1 MKNKSTDTENPLSI
15 YILILI
21 SLFSLLLYVNT
32 THGKF
37 VYDDFKIIVENCFI
51 KEWKYFPKI
60 FTKDYFT
67 ISGEMSYRPI
77 VTISYFVDYAIWRLN
92 PFGFHL
98 TNVILHTLNAVL
110 FYLFLNAVLQNKK
123 IVLLSTLFF
132 ITHLTLVETINAVG
146 YREDILSATFL
157 LVSLIYFIKS
167 DNYLYNKN
175 DKRQFTLY
183 YAISLIAYL
192 CALFSK
198 EMAITFPALLLLFVI
213 FSDQKLWPGIVK
225 RFQGIY
231 IGYIA
236 VSLFYIII
244 RFIVF
249 RNHELKAAYQPG
261 GFLVNALTM
270 IKILASYIKL
280 SFFPF
285 SLNADYVV
293 PLVKTPLEGSFI
305 LSIT

>member
-21 SLFSLLLYVNT
+21 SLFSILLYLNAT
-32 THGKF
+32 YGKF

-60 FTKDYFT
+60 FTQDYFT

-77 VTISYFVDYAIWRLN
+77 VTISYFIDYAIWRLN

-110 FYLFLNAVLQNKK
+110 FYFLLNTVLQNKK
-123 IVLLSTLFF
+123 IVLFSTLFF
-132 ITHLTLVETINAVG
+132 VTHLALVETINAVG
-146 YREDILSATFL
+146 YREDLLSAPFL

-167 DNYLYNKN
+167 DNLLYNKN

-198 EMAITFPALLLLFVI
+198 EMAITFPALLFLFVV
-213 FSDQKLWPGIVK
+213 FSDQKIWTDIVK
-225 RFQGIY
+225 RFKGIY

-236 VSLFYIII
+236 VSLFYVII
-244 RFIVF
+244 RFVIF
-249 RNHELKAAYQPG
+249 KNPALKATYQPG
-261 GFLVNALTM
+261 
-270 IKILASYIKL
+270 
-280 SFFPF
+280 
-285 SLNADYVV
+285 
-293 PLVKTPLEGSFI
+293 
-305 LSIT
+305 